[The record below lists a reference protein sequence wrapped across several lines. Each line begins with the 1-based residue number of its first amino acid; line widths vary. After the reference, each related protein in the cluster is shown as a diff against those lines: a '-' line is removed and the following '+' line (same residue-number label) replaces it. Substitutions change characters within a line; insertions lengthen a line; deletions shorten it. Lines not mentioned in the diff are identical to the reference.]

1 MEGAIAALREARPP
15 GKVSLI
21 VNELTE
27 DSRAALADR
36 YVTMVIATPLQAL
49 CAALVD
55 SMTEAALNEGAV
67 RHRATVFE
75 PRIYLP
81 ESV

>member
-1 MEGAIAALREARPP
+1 VA
-15 GKVSLI
+15 LI

-49 CAALVD
+49 CAALVET
-55 SMTEAALNEGAV
+55 MTDAALGDGTV
-67 RHRATVFE
+67 RHRTTVFE
-75 PRIYLP
+75 PQIYLP